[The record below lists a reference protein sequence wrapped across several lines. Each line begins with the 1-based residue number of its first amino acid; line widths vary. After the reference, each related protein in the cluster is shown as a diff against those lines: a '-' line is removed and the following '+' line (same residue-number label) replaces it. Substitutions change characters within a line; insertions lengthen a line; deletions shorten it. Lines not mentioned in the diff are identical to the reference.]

1 MDKFMKIL
9 KAVGYPHPAII
20 ILLFPVSAGL
30 LLASFL
36 VFGTQSVISYVSYA
50 IATYELTVISLR
62 VPKLI
67 KWIKKFKNE
76 NKYAVRF
83 TTDNALRI
91 KLSLYSTLIFNTA
104 YALFQ
109 LGMGIHYGSFWFY
122 SLAAYYMLLVLM
134 RFFLLRHIRKSSP
147 GEQLLSELTRY
158 RFCGIV
164 LLFMNL
170 ALAVMVF
177 FIVYWNRGYEY
188 HYIMTIAMA
197 AYTFAML
204 SISIVNA
211 IKYKNSESPIISAT
225 KAIALAAALVSLLS
239 LETAM
244 LTAFDNGTTDASFRP
259 MMTAMTGIAVLL
271 FILIMAIYMI
281 VNANKKIRNLKQG
294 K

>member
-1 MDKFMKIL
+1 MDKFIKIL
-9 KAVGYPHPAII
+9 KAVGYPPTPLI

-30 LLASFL
+30 LVASFL
-36 VFGTQSVISYVSYA
+36 AFGTESVFSYVSYA
-50 IATYELTVISLR
+50 LSAYELTVISLR
-62 VPKLI
+62 TPALI
-67 KWIKKFKNE
+67 RWIKNFKNK

-83 TTDNALRI
+83 TTDNALRV
-91 KLSLYSTLIFNTA
+91 KLSLYGTVIYNTA
-104 YALFQ
+104 YAVFQ

-134 RFFLLRHIRKSSP
+134 RFFLLRQIRKSSP
-147 GEQLLSELTRY
+147 GEQLLSELMRY

-170 ALAVMVF
+170 ALALMVF

-197 AYTFAML
+197 AYTFSML
-204 SISIVNA
+204 GVSIVNA
-211 IKYKNSESPIISAT
+211 IKYKNSESPVISAT
-225 KAIALAAALVSLLS
+225 KAIALAAALVSMLS

-244 LTAFDNGTTDASFRP
+244 LTAFGDGSTDPHFRP
-259 MMTAMTGIAVLL
+259 VMTAITGIAVLL
-271 FILIMAIYMI
+271 FILVMAIYMI
-281 VNANKKIRNLKQG
+281 VNANKKIRKLKQG